1 MAIPNVED
9 LSIEIL
15 NNMEN
20 NIEYSRN
27 SIIKEQRRLLLV
39 KKEEESKFQFTIGFA
54 ITKLW
59 NLGMIKK
66 INRGIYIISDLG
78 REQLMLDREELKK
91 KLTKYDTNVKKNRTM
106 AYIIF
111 KEANEKFLKE
121 EKENINRNI
130 SERNLCQN
138 LANYLRDTMRQMRSK
153 WILCRCRI

>member
-1 MAIPNVED
+1 
-9 LSIEIL
+9 
-15 NNMEN
+15 
-20 NIEYSRN
+20 
-27 SIIKEQRRLLLV
+27 
-39 KKEEESKFQFTIGFA
+39 
-54 ITKLW
+54 
-59 NLGMIKK
+59 MIKK